1 MVCQV
6 SPHGSHF
13 CPSEGRRVR
22 CCCFL
27 FKIISLNP
35 KAPSFFLRI
44 LRMFSL
50 SACLS
55 DADFSKSLGDG
66 FGFSTPASQKVNIV
80 NVNVGLQLVKP
91 VA

>member
-1 MVCQV
+1 
-6 SPHGSHF
+6 
-13 CPSEGRRVR
+13 
-22 CCCFL
+22 
-27 FKIISLNP
+27 
-35 KAPSFFLRI
+35 
-44 LRMFSL
+44 MFSL

-66 FGFSTPASQKVNIV
+66 FGFSTPTSQKVNIV